1 MLRKMTAPN
10 WGMDGGNLLQCQ
22 LLFDCSVTKTGH
34 SKRATAAG
42 EDEIL
47 RKNAIEGKEIVSL

>member
-1 MLRKMTAPN
+1 MTAPN

-34 SKRATAAG
+34 PKRATAAG